1 MILKYQSK
9 LSGNI
14 SKVTSMN
21 IIFLDVDGV
30 LNGAKDFE
38 KFNREGTLNC
48 YVDMTK
54 LEGLSK
60 YPRQHFGRVN
70 KHQLYKLREIVKL
83 ANAKVYLISSWS
95 VAFKIEEM
103 QNVQETFNEFFGFEV
118 HAAQCGMQSANG
130 RAQFAIDLL
139 KSEDYDAA
147 VYLDDMQDFDPEILQ
162 ELQSKC
168 FVPVIKGSVGLRDF
182 DFEAIKEYFAVREI
196 N

>member
-54 LEGLSK
+54 PEGLSK

-70 KHQLYKLREIVKL
+70 RHQLYKLREVVKL
-83 ANAKVYLISSWS
+83 ADAKVYLISSWS
-95 VAFKIEEM
+95 VAFVIEEM

-118 HAAQCGMQSANG
+118 HSAQCGMQAANG
-130 RAQFAIDLL
+130 RAQFALGILG
-139 KSEDYDAA
+139 SEPYNSA

-182 DFEAIKEYFAVREI
+182 DFEAIKEYFAVRDI

>member
-9 LSGNI
+9 LSGNSSNS
-14 SKVTSMN
+14 SKVTNMN

-30 LNGAKDFE
+30 LNGAKDFGYE
-38 KFNREGTLNC
+38 RSLDTIDC
-48 YVDMTK
+48 YVYTEK
-54 LEGLSK
+54 GK
-60 YPRQHFGRVN
+60 QQFGRVN
-70 KHQLYKLREIVKL
+70 KHQLNKLREIVKL

-118 HAAQCGMQSANG
+118 VEPEHVCLSANG

-139 KSEDYDAA
+139 KSEDYRDA
-147 VYLDDMQDFDPEILQ
+147 VYLDDMQDFDPEIAS

-168 FVPVIKGSVGLRDF
+168 FVPVIKGSVGLRNC
-182 DFEAIKEYFAVREI
+182 DFEAIKEYFGIADI
-196 N
+196 D

>member
-1 MILKYQSK
+1 
-9 LSGNI
+9 
-14 SKVTSMN
+14 MN

-30 LNGAKDFE
+30 LNGAKDFGYE
-38 KFNREGTLNC
+38 RSPDTIDC
-48 YVDMTK
+48 YVDTEK
-54 LEGLSK
+54 GK
-60 YPRQHFGRVN
+60 QHFGRVN
-70 KHQLYKLREIVKL
+70 REQLNKLREIVKL

-103 QNVQETFNEFFGFEV
+103 LDVQETFNEFFGFEV
-118 HAAQCGMQSANG
+118 IAAQCGMQTANG
-130 RAQFAIDLL
+130 RAKFALEILE
-139 KSEDYDAA
+139 SEPYDAA

-182 DFEAIKEYFAVREI
+182 DFEAIKEYFGIADI

>member
-1 MILKYQSK
+1 
-9 LSGNI
+9 
-14 SKVTSMN
+14 MN

-30 LNGAKDFE
+30 LNGAKDFGYE
-38 KFNREGTLNC
+38 RSPETIDC
-48 YVDMTK
+48 YVDTEK
-54 LEGLSK
+54 GK
-60 YPRQHFGRVN
+60 QHFGRVN
-70 KHQLYKLREIVKL
+70 KHQLDKLREIVKL

-118 HAAQCGMQSANG
+118 IASQCGMQTANG
-130 RAQFAIDLL
+130 RAKFALEILE
-139 KSEDYDAA
+139 SEPHDAA

-168 FVPVIKGSVGLRDF
+168 FVPVIKGAVGLQDS
-182 DFEAIKEYFAVREI
+182 DFEMIKEYFAVRDI

>member
-9 LSGNI
+9 LNGD
-14 SKVTSMN
+14 VTNMN

-30 LNGAKDFE
+30 LNGARDFGYE
-38 KFNREGTLNC
+38 RHFETVDC
-48 YVDMTK
+48 YVDTNLGK
-54 LEGLSK
+54 
-60 YPRQHFGRVN
+60 QHFGRVN
-70 KHQLYKLREIVKL
+70 REQLNKLREIVKL

-103 QNVQETFNEFFGFEV
+103 LDIQETFNEFFGFEV
-118 HAAQCGMQSANG
+118 IAAQCGMQSANG
-130 RAQFAIDLL
+130 RAQFALEILT
-139 KSEDYDAA
+139 SEPYRAA

>member
-14 SKVTSMN
+14 SKVTNMN

-30 LNGAKDFE
+30 LNGAKDFGYE
-38 KFNREGTLNC
+38 RSPDTIDC
-48 YVDMTK
+48 YVDTVN
-54 LEGLSK
+54 SK
-60 YPRQHFGRVN
+60 RQHFGRVN
-70 KHQLYKLREIVKL
+70 NHQLDKLREIVKL
-83 ANAKVYLISSWS
+83 AGAKVYLISSWS
-95 VAFKIEEM
+95 VAFKIEEILD
-103 QNVQETFNEFFGFEV
+103 VQETFNEFFGFEV
-118 HAAQCGMQSANG
+118 IAAQCGMQSANG
-130 RAQFAIDLL
+130 RAQFALEILT
-139 KSEDYDAA
+139 SEPYRAA

>member
-9 LSGNI
+9 LNGNI
-14 SKVTSMN
+14 SKVTNMN

-30 LNGAKDFE
+30 LNGAKDFA

-48 YVDMTK
+48 YVNITK
-54 LEGLSK
+54 PEGLSK

-70 KHQLYKLREIVKL
+70 KHQLDKLREIVKL

-95 VAFKIEEM
+95 VAFVIEEVL
-103 QNVQETFNEFFGFEV
+103 NVQETFNEFFGFEV

-130 RAQFAIDLL
+130 RAQFALGILE
-139 KSEDYDAA
+139 SEPYNAA

>member
-1 MILKYQSK
+1 MILKFQSK

-14 SKVTSMN
+14 SKVTNMN

-30 LNGAKDFE
+30 LNGAKDFGYE
-38 KFNREGTLNC
+38 RSPDTIDC
-48 YVDMTK
+48 YVDTEK
-54 LEGLSK
+54 GK
-60 YPRQHFGRVN
+60 QHFGRVN
-70 KHQLYKLREIVKL
+70 KHQLDKLREIVKL
-83 ANAKVYLISSWS
+83 ADAKVYLISSWS

-103 QNVQETFNEFFGFEV
+103 QNAQETFNEFFSFEV
-118 HAAQCGMQSANG
+118 IEPEHVCLTANG

-168 FVPVIKGSVGLRDF
+168 FVPVIKGSVGLRDG

>member
-1 MILKYQSK
+1 MILKYPSK
-9 LSGNI
+9 LSGKAIN
-14 SKVTSMN
+14 MN

-30 LNGAKDFE
+30 LNGAKDFGYE
-38 KFNREGTLNC
+38 RSPETIDC
-48 YVDMTK
+48 YVDTEK
-54 LEGLSK
+54 GK
-60 YPRQHFGRVN
+60 QHFGRVN
-70 KHQLYKLREIVKL
+70 KHQLDKLREIVKL

-118 HAAQCGMQSANG
+118 IASQCGMQTANG
-130 RAQFAIDLL
+130 RAKFAIDLL

-168 FVPVIKGSVGLRDF
+168 FVPVIKGSVGLRNC